1 MDAPA
6 QRIRACSGA
15 STPRGSP
22 RAWRGGRCRPAAG
35 RVRREGDVLFSD
47 DVPSPCIGT
56 EELCACVAYLEC
68 HLHLQ
73 LCGHLGLRWRQGRWL
88 DSVRDRRL
96 EASKNLMGRGSSQN
110 QMCVQSRRL
119 GAAWHARHKRTY
131 FEVLLQIR
139 CENEGHDVDPRL
151 TVLDGGQAGEDVHA
165 ALTHGVERDEA
176 VHVLQKGDHRGKEGA

>member
-1 MDAPA
+1 MSLTCTRYACRQKSVCAPA
-6 QRIRACSGA
+6 QRTRACSGA

-35 RVRREGDVLFSD
+35 RVRREGNVLFSD

-88 DSVRDRRL
+88 DSVCDRRL
-96 EASKNLMGRGSSQN
+96 EASKNLMGRGSSSTESS
-110 QMCVQSRRL
+110 VR
-119 GAAWHARHKRTY
+119 A
-131 FEVLLQIR
+131 
-139 CENEGHDVDPRL
+139 
-151 TVLDGGQAGEDVHA
+151 
-165 ALTHGVERDEA
+165 VERAGRSLACTPQTDLLRSAAANPLRE
-176 VHVLQKGDHRGKEGA
+176 